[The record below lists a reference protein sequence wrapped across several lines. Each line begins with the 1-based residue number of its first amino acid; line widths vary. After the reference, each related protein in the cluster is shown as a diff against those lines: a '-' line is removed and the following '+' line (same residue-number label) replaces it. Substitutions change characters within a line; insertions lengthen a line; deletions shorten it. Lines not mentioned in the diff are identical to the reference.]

1 MPNVPDPFMTHL
13 LAGVRRGLQDA
24 AVDERLPREPGDLR
38 LEEQEALQ
46 DRDEAEAHEL
56 HRPQEG
62 AE

>member
-1 MPNVPDPFMTHL
+1 MPLIRDPFMTHL
-13 LAGVRRGLQDA
+13 LAGVRRGLKDA

-38 LEEQEALQ
+38 LEEREALR